1 MSVKKVARWD
11 ESHAVCYYKCSLL
24 QVHSAATYQKN
35 VEKDTQGLLGIDAY
49 RTDVLG
55 AKRACDPKLQ
65 KKQNCGFTAQT
76 NVQAK

>member
-35 VEKDTQGLLGIDAY
+35 VEKDTQGLFGIDAY

-55 AKRACDPKLQ
+55 VK
-65 KKQNCGFTAQT
+65 
-76 NVQAK
+76 